1 MINIRSYSAVYSLEP
16 YDKVDLRQSITK
28 QLNKVE
34 LSNRFSRAVFFSNNQ
49 EFQFGEKHIQEVNAA
64 CMTIIQNA
72 IVLWNYLYLSQMVIN
87 SNDEKNKQ
95 HMVNSI
101 KAGSAITWHHVN
113 LHGEYD
119 FTKNVA
125 NDRQFD
131 INKILT
137 LKV

>member
-1 MINIRSYSAVYSLEP
+1 
-16 YDKVDLRQSITK
+16 
-28 QLNKVE
+28 
-34 LSNRFSRAVFFSNNQ
+34 
-49 EFQFGEKHIQEVNAA
+49 
-64 CMTIIQNA
+64 
-72 IVLWNYLYLSQMVIN
+72 MVIN